1 MEGKLNK
8 KITLLII
15 KFGTWLIGFAY
26 LLQIILTCFGI
37 QSFILTDLFGLAIVP
52 TIALLAFSFFLG
64 FCYWHRLPIYYALSA
79 NIINAIDFYIGISVT
94 GKWMLIIY
102 LLLIGI
108 FILIGCLIKD
118 KEHAKERDSKKNS
131 T

>member
-26 LLQIILTCFGI
+26 LLQVILTCFGI

-79 NIINAIDFYIGISVT
+79 NIINAIDFYIGIPVT

-118 KEHAKERDSKKNS
+118 KEHAKERDAKKNS